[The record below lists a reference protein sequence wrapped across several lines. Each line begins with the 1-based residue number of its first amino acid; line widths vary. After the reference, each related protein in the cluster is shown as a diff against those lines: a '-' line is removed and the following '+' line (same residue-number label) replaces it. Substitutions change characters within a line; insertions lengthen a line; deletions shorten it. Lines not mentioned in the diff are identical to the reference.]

1 MTFPSGYGLLTTQ
14 GVIMNDKNKVNPLK
28 CKPKRLRRKATT
40 VLAIAASGA
49 LCLGPVRRAAACWF
63 DPIVFDPTALVAHVE
78 QVVQLGQQISAV
90 V

>member
-1 MTFPSGYGLLTTQ
+1 
-14 GVIMNDKNKVNPLK
+14 MNDKNKVNPLK